1 VFPEPPFQEELVLFI
16 IVNMERGRQEKK
28 NQPTKSQKKKKTR
41 IQMKD
46 TINSKPKVLANS
58 ETPTRSRAETRE
70 SLVDDKLLSKDNEYN
85 TGSTNV

>member
-28 NQPTKSQKKKKTR
+28 NQPTKSQKKKKTG

-58 ETPTRSRAETRE
+58 ETPTRSRA
-70 SLVDDKLLSKDNEYN
+70 DDKLLSKDNEYN